1 MTTAGEKPT
10 EACTYNFDYTDVK
23 GFLATAAALEGVG
36 VSAYLGAATSI
47 TSQDFLTAASASRPY
62 LFLPFLHKADQYAVL
77 TVESR
82 HSAYIRSAGNGLAPF
97 PSAYDIP
104 LDFNQVYSLASM
116 FIDSCPDTN
125 PKLAFKAFPRLSAEV
140 QGNPVP
146 GGMVKL
152 VPEDMSVIQDKGQL
166 YAVSCIFSFN
176 CVIS

>member
-1 MTTAGEKPT
+1 MCRLISAQLLQSPVQTSSLP
-10 EACTYNFDYTDVK
+10 
-23 GFLATAAALEGVG
+23 LQPVG
-36 VSAYLGAATSI
+36 LTFSYL
-47 TSQDFLTAASASRPY
+47 
-62 LFLPFLHKADQYAVL
+62 FLHKADQYAVL

-97 PSAYDIP
+97 PSAYDVP

-152 VPEDMSVIQDKGQL
+152 VPEDLTVIQDKGQL
-166 YAVSCIFSFN
+166 YAVSSIPSFN
-176 CVIS
+176 CVEC